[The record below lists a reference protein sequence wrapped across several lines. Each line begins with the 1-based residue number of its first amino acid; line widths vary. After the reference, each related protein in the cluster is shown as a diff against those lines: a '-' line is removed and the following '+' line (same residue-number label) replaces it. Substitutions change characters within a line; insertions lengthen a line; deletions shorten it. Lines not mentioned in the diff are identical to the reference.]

1 MRGFLSVAAE
11 ADSLFIDEV
20 DLSQRLI
27 RGRFS
32 FVAQEIGGM
41 SRIAIR
47 GRFAGRL
54 FIDGSLSSTR
64 H

>member
-1 MRGFLSVAAE
+1 M
-11 ADSLFIDEV
+11 FIDEV
-20 DLSQRLI
+20 DLSLRLI

-32 FVAQEIGGM
+32 FVAQENGGM
-41 SRIAIR
+41 SRITIR

-54 FIDGSLSSTR
+54 FIDGPLSSTR